1 MPEDGNY
8 KSLLPE
14 RTTKTF
20 NLNGRLLQKEKKM
33 GGGGKIGD
41 SFWPYVYMCTG

>member
-1 MPEDGNY
+1 MVGFY
-8 KSLLPE
+8 K
-14 RTTKTF
+14 
-20 NLNGRLLQKEKKM
+20 KKRKWG